1 MDRNVNKFNEHFP
14 VGLSKL
20 DGAHACGY
28 AKKKRQTDQGL
39 VTCCH
44 CLVHRKRHKV

>member
-1 MDRNVNKFNEHFP
+1 MSKFNEHFS

-20 DGAHACGY
+20 NGPHA
-28 AKKKRQTDQGL
+28 ADMLKKRQTDQGL

-44 CLVHRKRHKV
+44 YLVHRKRHKV